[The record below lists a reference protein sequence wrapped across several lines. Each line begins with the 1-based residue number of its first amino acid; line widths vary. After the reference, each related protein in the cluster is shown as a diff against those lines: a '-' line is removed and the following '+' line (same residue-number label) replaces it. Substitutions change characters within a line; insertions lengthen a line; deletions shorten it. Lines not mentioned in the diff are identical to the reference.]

1 MLANH
6 KVCFFRKSYTKNV
19 PNSATN
25 VASGSTTEFPNNTTL
40 YDLTVNATNKTTS
53 VAVARQQGASLTVN
67 NNLYVGSKGNFTTKT
82 AGGANNP
89 AAIIIAGNLT
99 VVDGGRFDQGTAAL
113 TVGGNLDSP
122 GIGGFTGGDGNL
134 TFNGKNTQTIN
145 INSLR
150 ANTIFFTNPG
160 SKTLTSN
167 LTVTGSITLT
177 NGARLETGDLNTL
190 FLEGSSAS
198 LVEQFVGDDD
208 TDNIGGYVIG
218 NVVSTQNL
226 STSIRYEF
234 NNIGLALQPYGPE
247 FPGSVTVKRITG
259 SNVQGVSSN
268 GALAP
273 SSILRQYVVTVANDA
288 GQRDINFDLGLT
300 FGYRDKQKNE
310 LGAVPENRLTLFRS
324 EDYNRPPYQKLG
336 GIVNASSNSIFLRS
350 TFKLNGTF
358 TLGDGNNP
366 LPVELVAFTGQ
377 LEGSAVRLNWATASE
392 KNNKG
397 FEVQRSTGDDQWF
410 PLGFV
415 DGHGSTS
422 QRNAYTLVDAN
433 APEGKAY
440 YRLRQIDNDGT
451 ESFSPVVTIAVPAG
465 NAPALVLSPVPT
477 PDVLNISG
485 LGSGAHVAEV
495 YDMMGKR
502 VLTHSF
508 NDQTTSVSVA
518 NLPSGLYVVQVQGK
532 KSKFVKQ

>member
-1 MLANH
+1 M
-6 KVCFFRKSYTKNV
+6 
-19 PNSATN
+19 
-25 VASGSTTEFPNNTTL
+25 
-40 YDLTVNATNKTTS
+40 
-53 VAVARQQGASLTVN
+53 
-67 NNLYVGSKGNFTTKT
+67 
-82 AGGANNP
+82 
-89 AAIIIAGNLT
+89 
-99 VVDGGRFDQGTAAL
+99 
-113 TVGGNLDSP
+113 
-122 GIGGFTGGDGNL
+122 
-134 TFNGKNTQTIN
+134 
-145 INSLR
+145 
-150 ANTIFFTNPG
+150 
-160 SKTLTSN
+160 
-167 LTVTGSITLT
+167 
-177 NGARLETGDLNTL
+177 
-190 FLEGSSAS
+190 
-198 LVEQFVGDDD
+198 
-208 TDNIGGYVIG
+208 
-218 NVVSTQNL
+218 
-226 STSIRYEF
+226 
-234 NNIGLALQPYGPE
+234 
-247 FPGSVTVKRITG
+247 
-259 SNVQGVSSN
+259 
-268 GALAP
+268 
-273 SSILRQYVVTVANDA
+273 
-288 GQRDINFDLGLT
+288 
-300 FGYRDKQKNE
+300 
-310 LGAVPENRLTLFRS
+310 
-324 EDYNRPPYQKLG
+324 
-336 GIVNASSNSIFLRS
+336 
-350 TFKLNGTF
+350 
-358 TLGDGNNP
+358 
-366 LPVELVAFTGQ
+366 
-377 LEGSAVRLNWATASE
+377 EGSAVRLNWATASE